1 MPGVDVQGSPTAS
14 GRHLLLYDGVCGL
27 CNGLIQ
33 AVLAGDRR
41 SEFHFA
47 ALQSPVAAAVLD
59 RFGSDPHD
67 LDTFHVVADYRS
79 GPSRHLTKGR
89 AVLFVMTAL
98 DWPWRAA
105 GLLTVLPDWV
115 LNTVYDL
122 VARHRYRVFGQY
134 ERCPVPRPEHRDRF
148 IDQGDL

>member
-1 MPGVDVQGSPTAS
+1 MPGVDVQGSPTPS

-47 ALQSPVAAAVLD
+47 ALQSSVAAAVLD
-59 RFGSDPHD
+59 RFGGDPHD

-79 GPSRHLTKGR
+79 GPSRHLTRGR
-89 AVLFVMTAL
+89 AVLFVMTRL
-98 DWPWRAA
+98 GWPWRAA

-122 VARHRYRVFGQY
+122 VARHRYRVFGRY
-134 ERCPVPRPEHRDRF
+134 ARCAVPRPEHRDRF
-148 IDQGDL
+148 LD